1 MPSKQQRYQR
11 RHEKR
16 LAAKREALAP
26 CLDFDAVFSFDHFL
40 EASFICQRGV
50 LWKKRVQGFVS
61 NRSMNCSRLS
71 EAMLSGTYK
80 KRPADHF
87 VIRERGKVRNIAA
100 VGFEDRIVL
109 RVFCKYSL
117 LPVLTRG
124 LITDNGASLEGKGVL
139 GLGNQTSQIGAIYFA
154 SPIDH
159 AFKEGMCIAGYG
171 RYMDDGY
178 VMCANKEQLRR
189 AQEVLRCEC
198 AKLNIILNPTKVRA
212 IKLVPGC
219 GFTYLKTVFHLHA
232 GGRITTTLPPKTIA
246 NARRRFVRMKHLV
259 QRGVLPAESLE
270 LSFASWQG
278 VCLRA
283 TNGQR
288 IIDAMRVAL
297 TRA

>member
-1 MPSKQQRYQR
+1 MSSKQQRYQR

-16 LAAKREALAP
+16 LAAKREALSP
-26 CLDFDAVFSFDHFL
+26 CLDFDAVFSFEHFL

-50 LWKKRVQGFVS
+50 LWKARVQSFVS

-100 VGFEDRIVL
+100 VGFEDRIVQ

-124 LITDNGASLEGKGVL
+124 LITDNGASLEGKGVAFALKRFDAQLRAHIKRYGHNGYILLYDFSNYFGNIDKAILTTRIKRDYADVASCTADHLNLARFSKLIDQLFLEEKDGL

-178 VMCANKEQLRR
+178 NPHHNNAAAQNYRQRPPQVCAHEAPGAARR
-189 AQEVLRCEC
+189 AARGKLR
-198 AKLNIILNPTKVRA
+198 AKL
-212 IKLVPGC
+212 C
-219 GFTYLKTVFHLHA
+219 
-232 GGRITTTLPPKTIA
+232 
-246 NARRRFVRMKHLV
+246 
-259 QRGVLPAESLE
+259 
-270 LSFASWQG
+270 
-278 VCLRA
+278 
-283 TNGQR
+283 
-288 IIDAMRVAL
+288 
-297 TRA
+297 